1 MQYSVHFDHVPE
13 MKLVFIVALLS
24 CMRAQVSKKSKIIL
38 PGKMFRDFCL
48 WTKVHSFKLKT
59 QTI

>member
-13 MKLVFIVALLS
+13 IKLVFIVALLS
-24 CMRAQVSKKSKIIL
+24 CMRVQVSKKLKLILLGKI
-38 PGKMFRDFCL
+38 FRDCRL